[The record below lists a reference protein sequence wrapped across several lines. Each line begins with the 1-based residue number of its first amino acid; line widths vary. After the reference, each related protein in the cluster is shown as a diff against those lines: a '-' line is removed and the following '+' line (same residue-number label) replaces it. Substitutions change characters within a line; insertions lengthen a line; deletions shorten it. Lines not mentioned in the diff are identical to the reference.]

1 MQLHKKKR
9 IEIIIERPILRRMT
23 DALDTSGVRGY
34 TILPAHG
41 GSGQDGAWERD
52 GLVSAAGAMVA
63 IICILDAT
71 NLEPV
76 LDAIYAVVERQIGI
90 VSVSDVEV
98 IRSDHF

>member
-9 IEIIIERPILRRMT
+9 IEIIIERPVLQRLT
-23 DALDTSGVRGY
+23 NALERSGVHGY
-34 TILPAHG
+34 TILQAQG

-52 GLVSAAGAMVA
+52 GLVSSAGDMVM
-63 IICILDAT
+63 IVCILDAA
-71 NLEPV
+71 NFDAALA
-76 LDAIYAVVERQIGI
+76 AIYAVVERQIGI

>member
-9 IEIIIERPILRRMT
+9 IEIIIERPVLQRLT
-23 DALDTSGVRGY
+23 NALERSGVHGY
-34 TILPAHG
+34 TILQAQG

-52 GLVSAAGAMVA
+52 GLVSSAGDMVM
-63 IICILDAT
+63 IVCILDAA
-71 NLEPV
+71 NFDAALA
-76 LDAIYAVVERQIGI
+76 AIYAVVKRQIGI